1 MTDFTC
7 STPLLLGGVN
17 EFQLRYAGMP
27 ENANP
32 ACWAAQRP
40 SVLHTLFENAL
51 QAGATLLCA
60 PTDSAGLHDLA
71 ALGLEDQFEAIN
83 PSLVEEAKKAAAPYA
98 VPAGAS
104 LSPSGSQLP
113 PQGNADFDDDIYQ
126 FYRRQVRVLKRAGAE
141 FIVLDRQCALADMR
155 AAVLACRTTGLPVL
169 ALVEADSKGE
179 TATGSSLLSCLI
191 TLQSMGAA
199 GVGLAAAQAEEGM
212 HTLLKAAPHAAVPL
226 AAPVTEALGG
236 EGGAP
241 ALSRQLALL
250 VQQGVRIFDA
260 RRCNNPE
267 LIRELAQC
275 FPLLPPL
282 SPLEEPDPDCYAV
295 AVEGEVFFLG
305 DNFVYSDPLPCTSH
319 LADDLIDLEDESI
332 NTALVEVEDLS
343 EALILAEAAP
353 LSRLPIAVR
362 CTSLPVLDA
371 AVRYFQGRLII
382 DTDCPLEEEELT
394 PFVGKY
400 GAILY

>member
-27 ENANP
+27 ENASP

-40 SVLHTLFENAL
+40 PFCIPYLKTPCK
-51 QAGATLLCA
+51 QAQRCCA
-60 PTDSAGLHDLA
+60 RPPILPAFTTWRHWAWR
-71 ALGLEDQFEAIN
+71 IN
-83 PSLVEEAKKAAAPYA
+83 LKLSTPPWLKKPKSGR
-98 VPAGAS
+98 PLRGPRRRQP
-104 LSPSGSQLP
+104 LPSGSQLP